1 MDKKYALDAWFRL
14 MRATGEEATL
24 RRNTRVGTT
33 VTPTDATVYV
43 KSLRNPTRQS
53 SEELAGQST
62 ATRRRYLVLAED
74 IGSWPL
80 PIKRGD
86 QLVVGDRTMAVMI
99 VDDVTRRFLGSQL
112 AIEVEV
118 TGA

>member
-1 MDKKYALDAWFRL
+1 MDTQYAVDAWFRM
-14 MRATGEEATL
+14 MRGAGEEATL
-24 RRNTRVGTT
+24 RRKVRYNGAVED
-33 VTPTDATVYV
+33 VDVAVYV

-53 SEELAGQST
+53 SEEMAGQSS

-74 IGSWPL
+74 IGDWPL
-80 PIKRGD
+80 PVKRDD
-86 QLVVGDRTMAVMI
+86 QLIIGDRTTIVMV
-99 VDDVTRRFLGSQL
+99 VDDVTRRLSGAQL